1 MSERTAVADAQQD
14 DRLWSV
20 EKNGINPIGDSS
32 RHGRARELF
41 WIWCAANI
49 GVLGITYGVYLVT
62 PPYSLNLYQAV
73 FGGIVGTVLSF
84 LLVGVIALGGKMA
97 GAPTLVLSRASFGV
111 RGNIIPTAISYISLV
126 GWEIILV
133 ALATLAAESLL
144 GRLGLATSTVTT
156 AISFVVIAV
165 IAVAIAL
172 LGHATIVRVQTIF
185 TWLFAALTI
194 IFIVLEL
201 PKISFSRVTALHSG
215 SLSGLIGGISI
226 VMAGLGIGWVN
237 AGADYSR
244 YLPRSTS
251 SASVVG
257 WTTFGSSIAP
267 VVLIVV
273 GVLIGANN
281 PSLASSSNPIA
292 ALAAPLPTWFL
303 VPYLVAAVGGL
314 IAGAL
319 VDVYSSGLNLLT
331 LGIKLQRS
339 RSVLIDGFFMIVGNI
354 YVLFYAKSF
363 FAPFEGFLITLG
375 VPLAAWSAIFIVD
388 ILQHRLRRG
397 YREGDLYDS
406 RGYYAKYSKAG
417 IASFLVAC
425 FVGLGLVSSSAPIFS
440 WVGYLG
446 GTHGL
451 FATSSIGLIVGFVV
465 AAVLYGLLSPFE
477 ERARQ
482 QRLAAQ

>member
-1 MSERTAVADAQQD
+1 
-14 DRLWSV
+14 
-20 EKNGINPIGDSS
+20 
-32 RHGRARELF
+32 
-41 WIWCAANI
+41 
-49 GVLGITYGVYLVT
+49 VYLVT

-73 FGGIVGTVLSF
+73 IGGIVGTVLSF

-97 GAPTLVLSRASFGV
+97 GSPTLVLSRASFGV
-111 RGNIIPTAISYISLV
+111 RGNMIPTAISYISLV

-144 GRLGLATSTVTT
+144 GRLGLATSNLTT
-156 AISFVVIAV
+156 ALSFVVIAA

-172 LGHATIVRVQTIF
+172 LGHATIVRVQTVF
-185 TWLFAALTI
+185 TWLFAGLTV
-194 IFIVLEL
+194 IFIILEV
-201 PKISFSRVTALHSG
+201 PKISFAKVTALHTG
-215 SLSGLIGGISI
+215 SLSGLIGGVSI

-244 YLPRSTS
+244 YLPRQTS

-257 WTTFGSSIAP
+257 WTTFGSSVAP
-267 VVLIVV
+267 VVLIIV

-303 VPYLVAAVGGL
+303 VPYLIAAVGGL

-331 LGIKLQRS
+331 LGVKLQRS
-339 RSVLIDGFFMIVGNI
+339 RSVLIDGVFMVIGNI

-375 VPLAAWSAIFIVD
+375 VPLAAWAAIFIVD
-388 ILQHRLRRG
+388 ILLHRLRNG
-397 YREGDLYDS
+397 YREADLYDS
-406 RGYYAKYSKAG
+406 KGYYGKISLAG
-417 IASFLVAC
+417 VGSFVVAC
-425 FVGLGLVSSSAPIFS
+425 FVGLGLVSSTAPVFS

-446 GTHGL
+446 GTQGV

-465 AAVLYGLLSPFE
+465 AGVLYLVLSPVE
-477 ERARQ
+477 ERARARRMPLGQ
-482 QRLAAQ
+482 